1 MQDKSREF
9 LKEFAVGVAKELVPT
24 NIVLWDVSESE
35 FHAWDAFTQSGFS
48 SHAEYQQYLAELETY
63 LSQHGFRIIRVRC
76 SVEAMAAELHKRGWE
91 NNPSN
96 RAAVIASLGATSS

>member
-1 MQDKSREF
+1 MQDKAKEF
-9 LKEFAVGVAKELVPT
+9 LKDFAVSVAKEVGPT
-24 NIVLWDVSESE
+24 DIVLWDVLESE
-35 FHAWDAFTQSGFS
+35 FPAWDAFTQSDFS
-48 SHAEYQQYLAELETY
+48 SYAEYQQYLAELETY